1 MRTMNNAGRAICAG
15 LMTSVAGGALI
26 VAVPASAQSAE
37 TCFRDSGGNVYCD
50 EPNDFDYLAST
61 YGYAGINDGAY
72 DNLDSKIEQTAPSE
86 AEVEAAQAELDAAN
100 ENATTLT
107 DAQSAVEASLTDEN
121 LEAFADV
128 DTAEAALAS
137 AQGAEAAAGNDLN
150 DAQVA
155 FDVAADDL
163 TDANQGVTAAQV
175 AISDA
180 QDAVDAAQAAYDAD
194 QTPENLAAL
203 NAALADRADAQLAL
217 VDAEEARADA
227 LAAANAAS
235 ADLTAAQ
242 TAFND
247 AVDARV
253 AAADDLSDALTAL
266 DTSLASNDD
275 FVDAITDAGYT
286 ADAAG
291 LTTLT
296 GDAEAATVA
305 AAVEQQQFDA
315 LDDATNTYIR
325 AQEVLVAAAEN
336 ENAAIAAASQAL
348 LGDPRADETNSEV
361 EVIAAL
367 VDHEGR
373 ITANEATLVD
383 HEGRITANEATLVD
397 HETRITAN
405 EATLVDH
412 EGRITTNEANIASNT
427 ARITVAEA
435 TLVEHDA
442 RITTNATNIASNTAR
457 IVVAEATLVEHDE
470 RITANSAAIVA
481 EAETRAAADAQLL
494 ERITA
499 EENARIA
506 ADNAIMAQITD
517 LGGRVGAIETRIDQL
532 DDRIS
537 SSTATAIALGG
548 MGFLPDTKFNLSVAG
563 GFYEGAN
570 AIAANAGIR
579 VSNNIAITAGIGGGL
594 NKDGKVGGRVG
605 VIFGW

>member
-1 MRTMNNAGRAICAG
+1 MRTAAIQNGVVIDIEDVGQTPGPRSDG
-15 LMTSVAGGALI
+15 LTRYPCPE
-26 VAVPASAQSAE
+26 PAE
-37 TCFRDSGGNVYCD
+37 IGWTFI
-50 EPNDFDYLAST
+50 
-61 YGYAGINDGAY
+61 GYNTP
-72 DNLDSKIEQTAPSE
+72 LPSI
-86 AEVEAAQAELDAAN
+86 
-100 ENATTLT
+100 T
-107 DAQSAVEASLTDEN
+107 
-121 LEAFADV
+121 
-128 DTAEAALAS
+128 
-137 AQGAEAAAGNDLN
+137 

-155 FDVAADDL
+155 
-163 TDANQGVTAAQV
+163 VT
-175 AISDA
+175 DA
-180 QDAVDAAQAAYDAD
+180 QDAVNAAQAAYDAD
-194 QTPENLAAL
+194 QTTANLAAL
-203 NAALADRADAQLAL
+203 NDALAARADAQLELAAAEDARAEAL
-217 VDAEEARADA
+217 V
-227 LAAANAAS
+227 AANAAS

-247 AVDARV
+247 AVDATV
-253 AAADDLSDALTAL
+253 AAADGLTDALADL
-266 DTSLASNDD
+266 DTSLASNDE

-286 ADAAG
+286 ADASG

-305 AAVEQQQFDA
+305 ATVEQQQFDA
-315 LDDATNTYIR
+315 LDDATNTYAR

-373 ITANEATLVD
+373 ITANEAS
-383 HEGRITANEATLVD
+383 LVD

-506 ADNAIMAQITD
+506 ADNAMMAQITD

>member
-37 TCFRDSGGNVYCD
+37 TCTRFSDGTVVCT
-50 EPNDFDYLAST
+50 EPTGDVDYMFANPN
-61 YGYAGINDGAY
+61 YAGINDGAY

-86 AEVEAAQAELDAAN
+86 AEVEAAQAELDAAT
-100 ENATTLT
+100 ETATTLT
-107 DAQSAVEASLTDEN
+107 DAQAAVEASLTEEN
-121 LEAFADV
+121 LEAFAAV
-128 DTAEAALAS
+128 DTAEADL
-137 AQGAEAAAGNDLN
+137 AAAQ
-150 DAQVA
+150 DAQLAAGDSLTEAQLA
-155 FDVAADDL
+155 FDAAADDL
-163 TDANQGVTAAQV
+163 TDANQAITDAQV
-175 AISDA
+175 AVTDA
-180 QDAVDAAQAAYDAD
+180 QDAVNAAQAAYDAD
-194 QTPENLAAL
+194 QTTANLAAL
-203 NAALADRADAQLAL
+203 NDALAARADAQLELAAAEDARAEAL
-217 VDAEEARADA
+217 V
-227 LAAANAAS
+227 AANAAS

-247 AVDARV
+247 VVDATV
-253 AAADDLSDALTAL
+253 AAADGLTDALADL
-266 DTSLASNDD
+266 DTSLASNDE

-286 ADAAG
+286 ADASG

-305 AAVEQQQFDA
+305 ATVEQQQFDA
-315 LDDATNTYIR
+315 LDDATNTYAR

-383 HEGRITANEATLVD
+383 HE
-397 HETRITAN
+397 TRITAN

-427 ARITVAEA
+427 ARIT
-435 TLVEHDA
+435 
-442 RITTNATNIASNTAR
+442 
-457 IVVAEATLVEHDE
+457 VAEATLVEHDE

-506 ADNAIMAQITD
+506 ADNAMMAQITD